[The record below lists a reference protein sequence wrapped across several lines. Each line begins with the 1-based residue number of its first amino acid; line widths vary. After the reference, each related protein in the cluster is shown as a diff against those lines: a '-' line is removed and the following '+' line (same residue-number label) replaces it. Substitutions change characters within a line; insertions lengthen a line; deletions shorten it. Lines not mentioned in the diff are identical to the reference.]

1 MRKPFWIW
9 TAVAL
14 QLLVLLFM
22 IVERESVLLFGKTV
36 YLRTQPVDPIDPFRG
51 QYVRLN
57 YDFNRIPSNA
67 CRDGLLAI
75 LASATNYQQQAEW
88 KDHRIYAVFFATP
101 DGFLDFQYATDL
113 PPGKGTYLRGRID
126 HVSPAHLQ
134 ARFGVE
140 AFFVQQG
147 QGQIIEAQRSRSDR
161 IRIPLNMEAAL
172 GPNGIAV
179 LKGYQW
185 APLGLGIT
193 ITATNAQRRPTVLTL
208 TFLNDSCIP
217 LAILDQGNGHPC
229 RLVSQQQAWDNSLA
243 SVRWVG
249 EIHPPV
255 HPPIRDED
263 VILLQPNTSH
273 TVKIDLLNPEWYIV
287 SGTNPPQSIA
297 DLNLSAGFRFE
308 YDFSPTSPV
317 PPVKNANA
325 LWRGK
330 LISSALWGWSV
341 D

>member
-1 MRKPFWIW
+1 MRKTVLIW
-9 TAVAL
+9 GAVAL

-22 IVERESVLLFGKTV
+22 IVEREQVIHFGKTV
-36 YLRTQPVDPIDPFRG
+36 YLRTRPVDPIDPFRG
-51 QYVRLN
+51 QYVRLS

-75 LASATNYQQQAEW
+75 LTSATNYQQRAEW
-88 KDHRIYAVFFATP
+88 KDHRIYAVFSSTP

-113 PPGKGTYLRGRID
+113 PPGTGIYLRGRID
-126 HVSPAHLQ
+126 QASPAHLQ

-147 QGQIIEAQRSRSDR
+147 QGQVIEAQRSRADR

-193 ITATNAQRRPTVLTL
+193 ITATNAQRRPTALTL
-208 TFLNDSCIP
+208 AFLNNSSKP

-229 RLVSQQQAWDNSLA
+229 RLVSQQQDWGNSLNSA
-243 SVRWVG
+243 RWVG
-249 EIHPPV
+249 EIQPRV
-255 HPPIRDED
+255 HPSIRDEE
-263 VILLQPNTSH
+263 VILLQPQASH
-273 TVKIDLLNPEWYIV
+273 TVKVDLLNPEWYV
-287 SGTNPPQSIA
+287 VAGTNPPQSLA
-297 DLNLSAGFRFE
+297 NLNLPAGFRFE

-330 LISSALWGWSV
+330 LISSAFWGWSV